1 MKAYSLDLR
10 ERVAAACQRPGAT
23 LGAVA
28 QQFSVSLSFVE
39 KLRRQQRRTGS
50 LVPAGG
56 RRGPLPRLD
65 AAARQHVVACVA
77 AQPDATL
84 AELGRQLVAAG
95 VPAVSRISLWQ
106 VLQELDLRRKKR
118 VYTPP
123 SATPSG

>member
-39 KLRRQQRRTGS
+39 KLRRQQRQTGS
-50 LVPAGG
+50 LAPAGG

-65 AAARQHVVACVA
+65 AAARQHLAACVA
-77 AQPDATL
+77 TQPDATL
-84 AELGRQLVAAG
+84 AELGRQLEAAG
-95 VPAVSRISLWQ
+95 VPAVGRTSLWQ
-106 VLQELDLRRKKR
+106 ALQDLDLRRKKR
-118 VYTPP
+118 VCMPLN
-123 SATPSG
+123 ATPNA